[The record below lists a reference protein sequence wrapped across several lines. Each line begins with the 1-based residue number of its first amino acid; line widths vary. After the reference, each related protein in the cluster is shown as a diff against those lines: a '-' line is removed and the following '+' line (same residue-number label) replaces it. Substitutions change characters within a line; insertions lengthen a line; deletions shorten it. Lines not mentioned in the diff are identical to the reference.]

1 MEIKISLKEY
11 PLEAVYLAITTLSDR
26 MSVRILKQ
34 DKENIVLEIKAKIN
48 DKEIRENLD
57 EVFTNELI
65 HHTLRYKISENNKD
79 LREKIVTAAL
89 YSAQSKSNDKPSS
102 QSFQN
107 EIDEELEK
115 EIEKL
120 IKEAEKESYKKDP
133 KKIKVPWEEKNRKR
147 KGGEK

>member
-11 PLEAVYLAITTLSDR
+11 PVDAVYLAITTLSDR
-26 MSVRILKQ
+26 INARILKQ
-34 DKENIVLEIKAKIN
+34 DKENIVLEIKSKVN
-48 DKEIRENLD
+48 DKEIQENLE